1 MGSIPAILDT
11 IPIKHRQNNKKSKPS
26 FLKRIKPVPTPP
38 KLKRIKVLNNGPQ
51 SLRSIRK
58 PLHSYVPSTKNW
70 SLRSQNLTRPV
81 KRRLNIVLR
90 RRVKGTPLA
99 KISYLK
105 TSLSKNC
112 LFFTFQKSQNVFLG
126 SITNNCSSRSLF
138 CLPWSIRYPLV
149 HLSPPNLPLE
159 LLHLYSSTNQ
169 KSFEPSYATTN
180 KFFTYPFV
188 KFQNTYYEP
197 STISKTPLR
206 GSSTLFIF
214 NKVVTFTNDKNSF
227 FYVNAAQNVLSRA
240 TSLKFNHAARSLYL
254 SMKRYKRLRSDLSE
268 LNILRK
274 RNHQTY
280 VQLFLHAVP
289 PRLINDI
296 THQEQTPP
304 FTEISARNL
313 QRIPVRSSRFTWN
326 NFLSRSNSVSLR
338 RASFRLHPSVEYI
351 FSIPQ
356 ITRKLP
362 NKVRENFTKK
372 TGLTAPIV
380 RQFMHKRLFRLT
392 PVRTPL
398 RRVRFVRKIL
408 GRLRRSNLCTVRREK
423 EKKIAALRYEKALFE
438 EILATP
444 KGEKSPLL
452 SSLLYTGFERMPS
465 LDQRFG
471 NKLFI
476 ERKKLRRNVLN
487 KKLFKRKMRRYE
499 IRNFLRR
506 NAVWARRIENFRLLS
521 RSLKNTDFLPHYEF
535 LLSEEVLRR
544 AKNTRRYWKKRTA
557 FFARRSVTQNYFSS
571 RFARWKRRYRTPVKR
586 IVPRNIRL
594 RSFYSE
600 GTKPKSKPSKLRF
613 RRIKLK
619 LVKKRL
625 TRRKAKRV
633 KAFKRQIRF
642 FFITPQ
648 LKNKVSTLKTR
659 KFSYNKHLRKAL
671 WTLAR
676 RKSLRRVSRKA
687 RTTHRHPVFLNS
699 YFAPLFSNNEC
710 LEAKKGESLT
720 MSTPAN
726 YASWRTSSLG
736 LPLPYLLKFWTNPFI
751 LKYLFLKS
759 SLFAKDQLNS
769 ALSTP
774 KLMNAKNF
782 VITVQ
787 HQIKTYFLNETFR
800 RTTSS
805 NVWSL
810 FSSTYLLRKKLL
822 RSASQLVFKAN
833 VGTWSERCLTQFL
846 ENISG
851 RKVAIN
857 VGPFIDNILTVDDH
871 ARCLLWDNRS
881 SGFKKLL
888 GHRIFTSEAVM
899 LITAAL
905 RLKDPTL
912 LSNWIR
918 GMLARM
924 SFWKYRVLFRY
935 LKFLIRHLF
944 RFKFAEFGFKGFK
957 LRLKGKISVGGNSR
971 SRVLF
976 YRVGDTSHTK
986 MSNKVAYDLSFI
998 NTFTGVL
1005 GFKLWFFY

>member
-1 MGSIPAILDT
+1 
-11 IPIKHRQNNKKSKPS
+11 
-26 FLKRIKPVPTPP
+26 
-38 KLKRIKVLNNGPQ
+38 
-51 SLRSIRK
+51 
-58 PLHSYVPSTKNW
+58 
-70 SLRSQNLTRPV
+70 
-81 KRRLNIVLR
+81 
-90 RRVKGTPLA
+90 
-99 KISYLK
+99 
-105 TSLSKNC
+105 
-112 LFFTFQKSQNVFLG
+112 
-126 SITNNCSSRSLF
+126 
-138 CLPWSIRYPLV
+138 
-149 HLSPPNLPLE
+149 
-159 LLHLYSSTNQ
+159 
-169 KSFEPSYATTN
+169 
-180 KFFTYPFV
+180 
-188 KFQNTYYEP
+188 
-197 STISKTPLR
+197 
-206 GSSTLFIF
+206 
-214 NKVVTFTNDKNSF
+214 
-227 FYVNAAQNVLSRA
+227 
-240 TSLKFNHAARSLYL
+240 
-254 SMKRYKRLRSDLSE
+254 
-268 LNILRK
+268 
-274 RNHQTY
+274 
-280 VQLFLHAVP
+280 
-289 PRLINDI
+289 
-296 THQEQTPP
+296 
-304 FTEISARNL
+304 
-313 QRIPVRSSRFTWN
+313 
-326 NFLSRSNSVSLR
+326 
-338 RASFRLHPSVEYI
+338 
-351 FSIPQ
+351 
-356 ITRKLP
+356 
-362 NKVRENFTKK
+362 
-372 TGLTAPIV
+372 
-380 RQFMHKRLFRLT
+380 
-392 PVRTPL
+392 
-398 RRVRFVRKIL
+398 
-408 GRLRRSNLCTVRREK
+408 
-423 EKKIAALRYEKALFE
+423 
-438 EILATP
+438 
-444 KGEKSPLL
+444 
-452 SSLLYTGFERMPS
+452 
-465 LDQRFG
+465 
-471 NKLFI
+471 
-476 ERKKLRRNVLN
+476 
-487 KKLFKRKMRRYE
+487 
-499 IRNFLRR
+499 
-506 NAVWARRIENFRLLS
+506 
-521 RSLKNTDFLPHYEF
+521 
-535 LLSEEVLRR
+535 
-544 AKNTRRYWKKRTA
+544 
-557 FFARRSVTQNYFSS
+557 
-571 RFARWKRRYRTPVKR
+571 
-586 IVPRNIRL
+586 
-594 RSFYSE
+594 
-600 GTKPKSKPSKLRF
+600 
-613 RRIKLK
+613 
-619 LVKKRL
+619 
-625 TRRKAKRV
+625 
-633 KAFKRQIRF
+633 
-642 FFITPQ
+642 
-648 LKNKVSTLKTR
+648 
-659 KFSYNKHLRKAL
+659 
-671 WTLAR
+671 
-676 RKSLRRVSRKA
+676 
-687 RTTHRHPVFLNS
+687 
-699 YFAPLFSNNEC
+699 
-710 LEAKKGESLT
+710 